1 MDTPTYRGPITR
13 GTSKQNSLREIIG
26 AMTIKSNKQK
36 GRRLQQWVVSKL
48 LLLLPGVK
56 TDDVVSRPMGSNGD
70 DIMLSP
76 YARKLFPYS
85 IECKNRQDF
94 KQLYNYWSQ
103 TKSHSNLEPLLVVKM
118 NRERPL
124 AIIDLEHLFELVKE
138 EV

>member
-1 MDTPTYRGPITR
+1 
-13 GTSKQNSLREIIG
+13 
-26 AMTIKSNKQK
+26 MTIKSNKQK

-94 KQLYNYWSQ
+94 KQLYNYWTQ
-103 TKSHSNLEPLLVVKM
+103 TKGHSNLEPLLVVKM

-138 EV
+138 EE

>member
-1 MDTPTYRGPITR
+1 
-13 GTSKQNSLREIIG
+13 
-26 AMTIKSNKQK
+26 MTIKSNKQK

-85 IECKNRQDF
+85 IECKNQESGNVW
-94 KQLYNYWSQ
+94 KAYEQAGANSGNY
-103 TKSHSNLEPLLVVKM
+103 TPIVVMKKNNHKPLVV
-118 NRERPL
+118 
-124 AIIDLEHLFELVKE
+124 IDAVEFVNIMENVNAEKDI
-138 EV
+138 